1 MQKDNGSALREKHA
15 DNADAIARMYEVAG
29 LNPKTATEAET
40 ASLRLRLLAEA
51 RKSGMRFPA

>member
-1 MQKDNGSALREKHA
+1 MQKDNGSALREKH
-15 DNADAIARMYEVAG
+15 ADAIARMYEVAG

-40 ASLRLRLLAEA
+40 ASLRLRLMAEA